1 MKEKEGR
8 IISVGEV
15 EISYGQELVE
25 VINKLHGMKRRSKG
39 FGELSQMEGMI
50 LFYLDHNLS
59 EENTLGI
66 KVSLIT
72 KDLDIPKPTTS
83 KVLNSLE
90 ERGYILRKIDRSDR
104 RVTYISVTEEGY
116 AYIKKIR
123 DIRDQYVID
132 LMSKLGE
139 HDAKE
144 LIRIIDKLYR
154 IVTGE
159 QE

>member
-1 MKEKEGR
+1 M
-8 IISVGEV
+8 GEV
-15 EISYGQELVE
+15 EISYGQELIE
-25 VINKLHGMKRRSKG
+25 VVNKLHCMKRRSKG

-66 KVSLIT
+66 KVSSIT
-72 KDLDIPKPTTS
+72 KDLNIPKPTTS
-83 KVLNSLE
+83 KILNSLE

-104 RVTYISVTEEGY
+104 RVTYISMTEEGY
-116 AYIKKIR
+116 ACIKKIR
-123 DIRDQYVID
+123 TIRDQFVND
-132 LMSKLGE
+132 LLNKLGE

-159 QE
+159 QD

>member
-1 MKEKEGR
+1 M
-8 IISVGEV
+8 GEV
-15 EISYGQELVE
+15 EISYGQEL
-25 VINKLHGMKRRSKG
+25 IRIMNKLHSMKRRSIG

-66 KVSLIT
+66 KVSSIT

-83 KVLNSLE
+83 KMLNSLE
-90 ERGYILRKIDRSDR
+90 ERGFILRKIDRSDR
-104 RVTYISVTEEGY
+104 RVTYISITEEGY
-116 AYIKKIR
+116 AYIKKMRTIR
-123 DIRDQYVID
+123 NQYIND
-132 LMSKLGE
+132 LMNKLGE

-144 LIRIIDKLYR
+144 LIRIIDKLDR

-159 QE
+159 QV

>member
-1 MKEKEGR
+1 M
-8 IISVGEV
+8 GEV
-15 EISYGQELVE
+15 EISYGQELIE
-25 VINKLHGMKRRSKG
+25 IINKLHCMKKRSKG

-50 LFYLDHNLS
+50 LFYLDHNLG

-66 KVSLIT
+66 KVSSIT

-83 KVLNSLE
+83 KLLNSLE

-104 RVTYISVTEEGY
+104 RVTYISITEEGY
-116 AYIKKIR
+116 ACIKKIR
-123 DIRDQYVID
+123 TIRDQFVND
-132 LMSKLGE
+132 LLNKLGE

-144 LIRIIDKLYR
+144 LIRIIDKLHR

-159 QE
+159 QA